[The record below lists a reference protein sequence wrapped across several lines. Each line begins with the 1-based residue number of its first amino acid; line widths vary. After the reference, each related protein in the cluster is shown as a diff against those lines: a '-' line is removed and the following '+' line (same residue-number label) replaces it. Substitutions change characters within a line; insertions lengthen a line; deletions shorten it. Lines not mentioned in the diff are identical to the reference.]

1 MDKKKTD
8 FAHRVQSE
16 TDEYIREILAQT
28 QKLRTVAASLQA
40 EKERLEGEVAGLRR
54 ELDRQRAEGDRLQN
68 QLLDISRQNQQSLDR
83 YQAVAAQN
91 ASLANLYVA
100 TYQLHSSA
108 DRDQVFAGIREVVAN
123 LIGCEEVAIYEM
135 NDGDGALRLATWF
148 GIPAG
153 RLTVTPADGIIGWVV
168 STGTTYV
175 AGEQD
180 DAPAAREGEQ
190 DLSACVPLKVDDR
203 VLGVVALFRLLP
215 QKFEGFNELDRE
227 LLNLLATHGATA
239 LYLSR
244 LRAGDETE
252 A

>member
-1 MDKKKTD
+1 MDKKTD

-40 EKERLEGEVAGLRR
+40 EKERLEGEVTGLRQ
-54 ELDRQRAEGDRLQN
+54 ELDRQRAEGERLHS
-68 QLLDISRQNQQSLDR
+68 QLLDISQQNQQSLDR

-100 TYQLHSSA
+100 TYQLHSST
-108 DRDQVFAGIREVVAN
+108 DREQVFAGIREVVAN
-123 LIGCEEVAIYEM
+123 LIGCEEMAIYEM
-135 NDGDGALRLATWF
+135 GDADGALRLATWY

-153 RLTVTPADGIIGWVV
+153 RLSPTPTDGIIGWVAA
-168 STGTTYV
+168 TGQTYV

-180 DAPAAREGEQ
+180 AAPAAQASEQ
-190 DLSACVPLKVDDR
+190 DLSACVPLKVEER

-244 LRAGDETE
+244 LRSGGGTA